1 MSAPVVTRFAPSPT
15 GFLHIGG
22 ARTALFNWLYAR
34 RFGGRMLLR
43 IEDTDRER
51 STEPAIQAIIDG
63 LSWLGL
69 TWDGDVVYQ
78 FARAARHRE
87 VAESLLA
94 SGRAYHCYATQQELE
109 EMREAARR
117 EGRPLRYDGRWR
129 DRDPATAPAGAKP
142 VIRLRAPSEGET
154 VVEDHVQG
162 RVVWQNKDLD
172 DLVLLRSDGTPTYML
187 AVVVDDHD
195 MDVTHVIR
203 GDDHLTNAARQTQ
216 IYQALGWH
224 VPQWAHIPLIHGP
237 DGAKLSKRH
246 GALGIDA
253 YRDLGFL
260 PVALRNYLVRLGW
273 SHGNQEIFSDEE
285 MVAAFDLGQIG
296 RSPARFDFAKLE
308 NLNGHYM
315 RQASNAELVRRMEDL
330 LPSLGPARGLG
341 SSFSPEVR
349 AKLEAAMDGLKERA
363 KTLVELLDAAYY
375 LYAQS
380 PLVLDAKA
388 ASLLDGAARQRLAAL
403 RPRLAAVEDWSQA
416 PLEAV
421 VRAFAEETGCK
432 LGQVAQPLRAA
443 LTGRST
449 SPGLFDVMAVLGR
462 EECLARL
469 DAQSA
474 PPSSTVQ
481 AAVGAA

>member
-1 MSAPVVTRFAPSPT
+1 MPDPVVTRFAPSPT

-34 RFGGRMLLR
+34 RLGGKMLLR

-69 TWDGDVVYQ
+69 SWDGDVVHQ
-78 FARAARHRE
+78 FSRAARHRE
-87 VAESLLA
+87 VAESMLA
-94 SGRAYHCYATQQELE
+94 AGRAYYCYASQQELE

-117 EGRPLRYDGRWR
+117 EGRPSRYDGRWR
-129 DRDPATAPAGAKP
+129 DRDPASAPAGVKP
-142 VIRLRAPSEGET
+142 VIRLRAPTEGET

-195 MDVTHVIR
+195 MAVTHVIR

-216 IYQALGWH
+216 IYQAMGWT
-224 VPQWAHIPLIHGP
+224 VPEWAHIPLIHGA

-315 RQASNAELVRRMEDL
+315 REASNAELVRRVEDL
-330 LPSLGPARGLG
+330 LPSLGAARGLG
-341 SSFSPEVR
+341 TRFAPEVR
-349 AKLEAAMDGLKERA
+349 TKLEAAMDGLKERA

-375 LYAQS
+375 LYATT
-380 PLVLDAKA
+380 PLTLDAKA
-388 ASLLDGAARQRLAAL
+388 ASLLDAAARERLAGL
-403 RPRLAAVEDWSQA
+403 RPRLASIEDWAQA
-416 PLEAV
+416 PIEAV
-421 VRAFAEETGCK
+421 VRDFAEESGFK

-469 DAQSA
+469 DAQGA
-474 PPSSTVQ
+474 PSSPSVQ
-481 AAVGAA
+481 EPSGAA